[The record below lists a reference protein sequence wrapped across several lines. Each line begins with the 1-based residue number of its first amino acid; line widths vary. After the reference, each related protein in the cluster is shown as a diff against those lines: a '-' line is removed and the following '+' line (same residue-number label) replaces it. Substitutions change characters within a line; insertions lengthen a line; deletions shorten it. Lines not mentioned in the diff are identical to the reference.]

1 MKRLLLITVIIC
13 SLSLK
18 FSINAQVRSSFSG
31 ENESFGSELA
41 GFMGSSLDEE
51 ETALLNKFLTAWDST
66 LISDSSRPLLIAAS
80 MNLENKRM
88 RPKPH
93 FVDFLHTL
101 MTFTDY
107 DVDTD
112 QFNTWLGGLTA
123 LAADPGTR
131 ISDIAYFI
139 RSASDLIRD
148 NIIFSSSSVK
158 WKTTAGRF
166 SFSND
171 TTFVVEIPES
181 DLICY
186 AQRDS
191 TVIHDTKGSYAVIDK
206 VWKGDGGIINWEKA
220 GFPEE
225 EMFARAGSYS
235 IDLTG
240 PSFEMDSVL
249 FTNKT
254 YFDEAIYGKLADR
267 AINISKPGN
276 SPYPKFESY
285 QKTFFLENIYENI
298 DFRGGLAFEGAK
310 VIGKGQAYM
319 PAVIKISR
327 NDTVVVKA
335 EADNFIFNRESVQ
348 TQSTSFTLYLGK
360 DSIYHSDI
368 AFSYNVPGRELNTFK
383 SRFPTSKSPYFNSYH
398 KMDMYF
404 DYLSWKMDES
414 LISLS
419 RARGASIGQAYFES
433 NSYFSEQEFLDLMG
447 IDDYHPL
454 FRLRSF
460 AEWFYS
466 DTFPIDE
473 LARWMGQRKE
483 DVMALCINLANKG
496 FIFFDRLNNE
506 VTIKQKLH
514 DYISAYGKKK
524 DYDVMSFFSETRS
537 PVDNAI
543 LNLQDYKM
551 DINGVPGIFLS
562 DSQNVRIFP
571 YDRSILLERNRSF
584 EFDGV
589 VQAGMITV
597 FGNEFKFNYD
607 TFKIKL
613 AKVDSIMLSVETGE
627 FNEEGRALARQVE
640 DLIQMTNAELL
651 IDHPDN
657 KSGLAGLEQY
667 PIFFAYSE
675 SYVFYDRIPGLEGV
689 YPQSDYFFRLEPFTF
704 ENTDRLSPSDLE
716 LKGTFYG
723 GKIIDSLE
731 QTLTLQHDNSLGF
744 SYNIP
749 EEGMSVYEGKARIY
763 EQVEMSNRGMKVNGR
778 LDYLTA
784 SLESDEFRF
793 FPDSVHATTKSM
805 TLASSTLFPEVTADN
820 SKIRWYPYEDE
831 FFVEPT
837 DNSGFN
843 MFDNG
848 TRLQGTLLLKSTG
861 LSGEGEI
868 SLKDSYLEGR
878 NYSFSPSRIQTD
890 SASYKLKS
898 LSGSG
903 FSFIADDAEVEV
915 DFVSAKSNFS
925 LNSDSSVVKFPEV
938 NYMCTMTDFE
948 YDMQERVLSM
958 SQKERAGSEL
968 MRPDELL
975 RQNLNELEAPGF
987 FSTHMVNDTIS
998 FSASDGKYLLD
1009 EEKIML
1015 NNVNY
1020 IPVADALIQP
1030 ENGQLSIGKRA
1041 RMEALENAIIAINN
1055 RHIIHDASVD
1065 ITRSTAYT
1073 ARGTYDYIDESGTV
1087 HPIDFEEIKV
1097 DSMQSQGRGHIA
1109 GYKEFMLSPFFSF
1122 QGDVSLS
1129 GNKDKLYFLGS
1140 SGIVHDCDQIASS
1153 AVRFE
1158 SEINPDN
1165 VIIPLGERP
1174 RDLNGKLIT
1183 VGTYIT
1189 IDSTHIYSAFLS
1201 PAMSWSDTPL
1211 VSASGNIIFDKEEGK
1226 YKVGQEE
1233 KLANPSLP
1241 GSMVAF
1247 DRNTCEV
1254 YSEGPV
1260 DLGIDL
1266 GLIGLEAAGKVRHK
1280 IDSGIVRLDLILALD
1295 FHFSDEALN
1304 TMAEEL
1310 RLIPTLKPVDIG
1322 DNEYNMAMQNLIG
1335 QEDADRLRQEMD
1347 LYGFSG
1353 DMPEDFNPELMLNDL
1368 ELVWNQEFQSYRS
1381 EGRIGLGFI
1390 GKQPMNVYVDGF
1402 VELQKRRSGD
1412 ILDIYLRVDDASWYW
1427 FSYTRGVMMSLSSN
1441 LSYNNILAEEKT
1453 SNRRHP
1459 DNSGRTPYT
1468 YMVGISD
1475 RLDEF
1480 LRRMNMLEEDEG
1492 VVDDPIK
1499 YQE

>member
-13 SLSLK
+13 SLSLH
-18 FSINAQVRSSFSG
+18 FTTNAQVRSSFSG
-31 ENESFGSELA
+31 ESETFSSELA
-41 GFMGSSLDEE
+41 VFMGSSLDEE
-51 ETALLNKFLTAWDST
+51 ESALLNKFITAWDST
-66 LISDSSRPLLIAAS
+66 LISESSKPLIIAAS
-80 MNLENKRM
+80 MNIENKRM

-93 FVDFLHTL
+93 FVEFLNSL
-101 MTFTDY
+101 MTFLDY
-107 DVDTD
+107 DVATE
-112 QFNTWLGGLTA
+112 QFNTWLGGLNA
-123 LAADPGTR
+123 LAADPGAR
-131 ISDIAYFI
+131 VSDIAFFI

-148 NIIFSSSSVK
+148 NIIYSSSSVK
-158 WKTTAGRF
+158 WKTTSKRF
-166 SFSND
+166 SFRND
-171 TTFVVEIPES
+171 TAFVVEIPES

-191 TVIHDTKGSYAVIDK
+191 TVIYNTKGSYLIRDK
-206 VWKGDGGIINWEKA
+206 IWKGRGGIITWEKA
-220 GFPEE
+220 GFHEE
-225 EMFARAGSYS
+225 EMFAEAGSYS

-254 YFDEAIYGKLADR
+254 YFDKAVYGKLADR
-267 AINISKPGN
+267 AINISKPEN
-276 SPYPKFESY
+276 SPFPKFESY
-285 QKTFFLENIYENI
+285 QKTFSLDNIYENI
-298 DFRGGLAFEGAK
+298 NFRGGLAFEGAK
-310 VIGKGQAYM
+310 VIGKGQAYQ
-319 PAVIKISR
+319 PAVIKIYR
-327 NDTVVVKA
+327 KDTLVVKA
-335 EADNFIFNRESVQ
+335 EADNFIFNRENIQ

-360 DSIYHSDI
+360 DSIYHSDN

-398 KMDMYF
+398 ELDMYF

-414 LISLS
+414 RITLS

-433 NSYFSEQEFLDLMG
+433 ISYFSEQEFIDLMG

-460 AEWFYS
+460 AEWYYN
-466 DTFPIDE
+466 DTFPVDE
-473 LARWMGQRKE
+473 LARWMGQRNE

-524 DYDVMSFFSETRS
+524 DYDVMSIFSETRK

-551 DINGVPGIFLS
+551 EINGVPGIFLS

-571 YDRSILLERNRSF
+571 YDRSILVERNRSF

-613 AKVDSIMLSVETGE
+613 EKVDSIMLSVETGE

-651 IDHPDN
+651 IDDPDN
-657 KSGLAGLEQY
+657 KSGLAGLKQY
-667 PIFFAYSE
+667 PIFYAYSE

-689 YPQSDYFFRLEPFTF
+689 YPKSDYYFRLEPFTF
-704 ENTDRLSPSDLE
+704 DNTDRLSPSDLE

-744 SYNIP
+744 NYNIP

-763 EQVEMSNRGMKVNGR
+763 NKLEMSNLGMKVNGR
-778 LDYLTA
+778 LNYLTA
-784 SLESDEFRF
+784 SLESDEFLF
-793 FPDSVHATTKSM
+793 FPDSVKATTKKM
-805 TLASSTLFPEVTADN
+805 NLAANTLFPEVTADN
-820 SKIRWYPYEDE
+820 AYIKWYPFRDE
-831 FFVEPT
+831 FFIEPT
-837 DNSGFN
+837 DNAGFS

-848 TRLQGTLLLKSTG
+848 TSLKGSLLLTGSG

-868 SLKDSYLEGR
+868 SLMDSYLEGKY
-878 NYSFSPSRIQTD
+878 YSFSPTGIQTD

-903 FSFIADDAEVEV
+903 FSFIADDAEVTV
-915 DFVSAKSNFS
+915 DFESARSNFT

-958 SQKERAGSEL
+958 SQKEREGSEL

-975 RQNLNELEAPGF
+975 RQDLNDLEEPGF
-987 FSTHMVNDTIS
+987 FSTHMLNDTIS

-1009 EEKIML
+1009 EEKIVL

-1030 ENGQLSIGKRA
+1030 ENGKLSIGKRA
-1041 RMEALENAIIAINN
+1041 RMEALNNAIIAINN
-1055 RHIIHDASVD
+1055 RHIIHEAKVD
-1065 ITRSTAYT
+1065 ITKSTAYT
-1073 ARGTYDYIDESGTV
+1073 ASGIYDYIDEAGKV
-1087 HPIDFEEIKV
+1087 YPIEFDEISV
-1097 DSMQSQGRGHIA
+1097 DSLHSQGRGHIP
-1109 GYKEFMLSPFFSF
+1109 GYKEFMLSPFFTF

-1140 SGIVHDCDQIASS
+1140 AGIVHDCNNIASS
-1153 AVRFE
+1153 PVRFE

-1165 VIIPLGERP
+1165 VIIPLGEKP

-1201 PAMSWSDTPL
+1201 PASSWSDIPL
-1211 VSASGNIIFDKEEGK
+1211 VKAGGNIIFDSEQGK
-1226 YKVGQEE
+1226 YMAGTEE
-1233 KLANPSLP
+1233 KLANPLLP
-1241 GSMVAF
+1241 GSIVTF

-1266 GLIGLEAAGKVRHK
+1266 GLVGMNAAGSVNHK
-1280 IDSGIVRLDLILALD
+1280 TDSGIVRLDLILALD
-1295 FHFSDEALN
+1295 FHFSGPALS

-1310 RLIPTLKPVDIG
+1310 RLIPTLRPVDISG
-1322 DNEYNMAMQNLIG
+1322 NEYNRAMQNLIG
-1335 QEDADRLRQEMD
+1335 NEAAARLKEEMD

-1353 DMPEDFNPELMLNDL
+1353 KLPEGFNPELVLNDL

-1390 GKQPMNVYVDGF
+1390 GEQPMNVYVDGF

-1412 ILDIYLRVDDASWYW
+1412 ILDVYLRVDDASWYW

-1441 LSYNNILAEEKT
+1441 AAYNNILTEEKT
-1453 SNRRHP
+1453 ADRRHP
-1459 DNSGRTPYT
+1459 DNSLRTPYT

-1475 RLDEF
+1475 RLEEF
-1480 LRRMNMLEEDEG
+1480 LRRMNMVEEDEG
-1492 VVDDPIK
+1492 ILDDPIK

>member
-1 MKRLLLITVIIC
+1 MKRLLLITVLIYL
-13 SLSLK
+13 LSLN
-18 FSINAQVRSSFSG
+18 FSINAQVRSSFTG
-31 ENESFGSELA
+31 ESEAFSNELA

-51 ETALLNKFLTAWDST
+51 ETALLNKFITAWDST
-66 LISDSSRPLLIAAS
+66 LISDSSRPLIIAAS
-80 MNLENKRM
+80 MNIENKRM

-93 FVDFLHTL
+93 FLDFLHTL
-101 MTFTDY
+101 MTFIDY

-112 QFNTWLGGLTA
+112 QFNTWLGGLNR
-123 LAADPGTR
+123 LATSPGAR
-131 ISDIAYFI
+131 VSDIAYFI
-139 RSASDLIRD
+139 RSVSDLIRD
-148 NIIFSSSSVK
+148 NIIFSSTSVK

-171 TTFVVEIPES
+171 TAFVVDIPES

-191 TVIHDTKGSYAVIDK
+191 TVIYGTKGSYSTIDK
-206 VWKGDGGIINWEKA
+206 VWKGNGGIINWKKA

-225 EMFARAGSYS
+225 EMFAEAGSYL

-240 PSFEMDSVL
+240 SSFEMDSVL

-267 AINISKPGN
+267 AINISRAEN

-285 QKTFFLENIYENI
+285 QKTFFLEDIYENI

-319 PAVIKISR
+319 PAVIKIFR

-383 SRFPTSKSPYFNSYH
+383 SRFPTSRSPYFNSYH
-398 KMDMYF
+398 KLDMYF

-419 RARGASIGQAYFES
+419 RARGASISQAYFES
-433 NSYFSEQEFLDLMG
+433 SSYFSEQEFLDLMG
-447 IDDYHPL
+447 IDDHHPL

-460 AEWFYS
+460 AEWYYS

-473 LARWMGQRKE
+473 LARWMGQRNE
-483 DVMALCINLANKG
+483 DVMALCIDLANKG

-524 DYDVMSFFSETRS
+524 DYDVMSIFSETRK
-537 PVDNAI
+537 PLDNAI

-551 DINGVPGIFLS
+551 DINGVPRIFLS

-571 YDRSILLERNRSF
+571 YDRSILLEENRSF

-597 FGNEFKFNYD
+597 FGSEFKFNYD

-613 AKVDSIMLSVETGE
+613 EKVDSIMLSVETGE

-657 KSGLAGLEQY
+657 KSGLAGLKQY

-749 EEGMSVYEGKARIY
+749 EEGMKVYEGKARIY
-763 EQVEMSNRGMKVNGR
+763 EQVEMSNLGMKVKGR

-805 TLASSTLFPEVTADN
+805 TLASSTLYPEVTADN
-820 SKIRWYPYEDE
+820 ANIRWYPYEDE
-831 FFVEPT
+831 FFIEPT

-848 TRLQGTLLLKSTG
+848 TSLQGTLLLKSTG

-868 SLKDSYLEGR
+868 SLRDSYLEGR
-878 NYSFSPSRIQTD
+878 YYSFSPSGIQTD

-903 FSFIADDAEVEV
+903 FSFIADDAAVTV
-915 DFVSAKSNFS
+915 DFESAKSNFS

-958 SQKERAGSEL
+958 SQKGRAGSEL

-975 RQNLNELEAPGF
+975 RQNLNELEEPGF
-987 FSTHMVNDTIS
+987 FSTHMINDTIS

-1009 EEKIML
+1009 QEKIVL

-1020 IPVADALIQP
+1020 IPIADALIQP
-1030 ENGQLSIGKRA
+1030 ENGILSIGKRA
-1041 RMEALENAIIAINN
+1041 RMEAIDNAIIAINN
-1055 RHIIHDASVD
+1055 RHIIHDAQVD
-1065 ITRSTAYT
+1065 IIRSTGYT
-1073 ARGTYDYIDESGTV
+1073 AKGIYDYIDESGKIY
-1087 HPIDFEEIKV
+1087 PIDFDEIIV
-1097 DSMQSQGRGHIA
+1097 DSLQSEGRGHIA
-1109 GYKEFMLSPFFSF
+1109 GFTEFMLSPFFTF
-1122 QGDVSLS
+1122 QGDVSFS

-1140 SGIVHDCDQIASS
+1140 SGIVHDCEHIASS
-1153 AVRFE
+1153 PIRFE

-1174 RDLNGKLIT
+1174 RDLNGKLVT
-1183 VGTYIT
+1183 VGTFIT

-1201 PAMSWSDTPL
+1201 PARSWSDIPL
-1211 VSASGNIIFDKEEGK
+1211 VRARGNIIFNKEEGK
-1226 YKVGQEE
+1226 YMVGEKE
-1233 KLANPSLP
+1233 KLANQFLP
-1241 GSMVAF
+1241 GNIVSF
-1247 DRNTCEV
+1247 NRNTCEI
-1254 YSEGPV
+1254 YSEGSL
-1260 DLGIDL
+1260 DLGIDF
-1266 GLIGLEAAGKVRHK
+1266 GLIKLDAAGNVNHK
-1280 IDSGIVRLDLILALD
+1280 IDSGTVRLDLIMALD
-1295 FHFSDEALN
+1295 FHFSGQALG

-1310 RLIPTLKPVDIG
+1310 RLIPTLKPVDISG
-1322 DNEYNMAMQNLIG
+1322 SKYNMAMQNLIG
-1335 QEDADRLRQEMD
+1335 IDAAARLKEEMD

-1353 DMPEDFNPELMLNDL
+1353 NLPEDFNPELVLNDL
-1368 ELVWNQEFQSYRS
+1368 KLVWSQEFQSYRS

-1390 GKQPMNVYVDGF
+1390 GEQPMNVYVDGF

-1412 ILDIYLRVDDASWYW
+1412 ILDIYLKVDDTSWYW

-1441 LSYNNILAEEKT
+1441 PAYNKILAEEKAGD
-1453 SNRRHP
+1453 RRHP
-1459 DNSGRTPYT
+1459 DHSLRTPYT

-1480 LRRMNMLEEDEG
+1480 LRRMNLEEEDEG
-1492 VVDDPIK
+1492 IIDDPIK